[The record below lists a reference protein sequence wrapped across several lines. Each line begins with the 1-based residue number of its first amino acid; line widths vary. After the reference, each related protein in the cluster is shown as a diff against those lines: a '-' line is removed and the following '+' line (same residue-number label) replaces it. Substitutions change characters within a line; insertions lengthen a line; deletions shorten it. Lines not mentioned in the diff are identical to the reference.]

1 MGQRSQIYVRFDG
14 QLIVANY
21 YQWNYSER
29 MISRARYGIDFIA
42 SSSDYKWFFLRDTN
56 IEHLR
61 RIFDVNFDMKDYQIS
76 QKLIDEW
83 KEQFSSDPF
92 NDVVFNWQGNNN
104 GQLFINI
111 SKEGKISYAFRKIED
126 KFGQEPMSAS
136 EYMMWDRPNWQESET
151 LTKAE
156 KQTCSRN
163 IKYIEK
169 TARLMTPDELNE
181 FLTHDYG
188 YESSKEAD

>member
-14 QLIVANY
+14 QLIIANY

-29 MISRARYGIDFIA
+29 MISRARYGIEFIA
-42 SSSDYKWFFLRDTN
+42 SNSDYKWFFLRDTN
-56 IEHLR
+56 IERLR
-61 RIFDVNFDMKDYQIS
+61 RIFDINFDMKDYQIS
-76 QKLIDEW
+76 QKIIDEW
-83 KEQFSSDPF
+83 KNQFSSDLF
-92 NDVVFNWQGNNN
+92 NDVVFNWQDNNN

-111 SKEGKISYAFRKIED
+111 SKEGKISYAFKKIED
-126 KFGQEPMSAS
+126 KAGQEPMSAT
-136 EYMMWDRPNWQESET
+136 EYMDWDRRRWQESET

-156 KQTCSRN
+156 KAICLRN

-169 TARLMTPDELNE
+169 AARLMTPGELNE

-188 YESSKEAD
+188 YESSKETD

>member
-1 MGQRSQIYVRFDG
+1 MGMRSQIYVRFDG
-14 QLIVANY
+14 QLIIANY

-92 NDVVFNWQGNNN
+92 N
-104 GQLFINI
+104 LSLIHI
-111 SKEGKISYAFRKIED
+111 
-126 KFGQEPMSAS
+126 
-136 EYMMWDRPNWQESET
+136 
-151 LTKAE
+151 
-156 KQTCSRN
+156 
-163 IKYIEK
+163 
-169 TARLMTPDELNE
+169 
-181 FLTHDYG
+181 
-188 YESSKEAD
+188 